1 MSEEKTALDKNKN
14 IKFKEDKIN
23 DRLKVFHTNNQL
35 HVNSFS
41 EDVREGLTSK
51 VKYLLPKY
59 FYDKRGSELFEQ
71 ICGTEEYYP
80 TRTETRILKDLSGT
94 IAQRNTDKK
103 MLVELGSGSSV
114 KTDQLIR
121 SFLSERN
128 TFKYIPIDVSDIIID
143 SSIFLTDKYPEL
155 NVEAVISFYE
165 EGMEFTVQRDS
176 SPKLILFLG
185 SSIGNFS
192 KNERTDFMKM
202 LKTYM
207 NESDRLLI
215 GFDMIKDKAVLEKA
229 YNDSRG
235 ITAEFNLN
243 ILQRINNELGG
254 NFDSSEFEH
263 VAFFNESK
271 SRIEMHLRAKSKV
284 TFKIK
289 EIGEKIS
296 FEAGEMIHTENSY
309 KFSRQMINELAEDSG
324 LEFSDYYADE
334 KNYFSLC
341 AFKLK

>member
-1 MSEEKTALDKNKN
+1 MVKNKN
-14 IKFKEDKIN
+14 IRFKEDVIN
-23 DRLKVFHTNNQL
+23 SRLRIFHTDNQL
-35 HVNSFS
+35 HVNSFP

-51 VKYLLPKY
+51 DKFLSPKY

-80 TRTETRILKDLSGT
+80 TRTETDILKDLSGI

-114 KTDQLIR
+114 KTDLLIK

-128 TFKYIPIDVSDIIID
+128 TFKYIPIDVSDIIIK
-143 SSIFLTDKYPEL
+143 SSAILTDKYPGL
-155 NVEAVISFYE
+155 NVDAVISFYE
-165 EGMEFTVQRDS
+165 EGMNFTVQTDS
-176 SPKLILFLG
+176 SAKLILFLG

-192 KNERTDFMKM
+192 GEERTNFMKM

-215 GFDMIKDKAVLEKA
+215 GFDMIKDKEVLEKA
-229 YNDSRG
+229 YNDRKG

-254 NFDSSEFEH
+254 NFDPSEFEH
-263 VAFFNESK
+263 IAFYNESMC
-271 SRIEMHLRAKSKV
+271 RIEMHLRARSKM
-284 TFKIK
+284 TFEIK

-309 KFSRQMINELAEDSG
+309 KFSRQTINELAENSG

-334 KNYFSLC
+334 KNYFSIC
-341 AFKLK
+341 AFKIK